1 MVARAWCTGNS
12 SIAVLLLIVS
22 LCCCCC
28 VNPVE
33 GGRTAVVRSNSSSKK
48 RRKQQHEERG
58 GGRAGRQQR
67 PLFLSI
73 ASLHKSSLSDRWKE
87 LHVEHHHHHHHHK
100 ETNDPAVIVDV
111 TEFRD
116 DDGFLLYLQQYEERE
131 RTAVLAQQQTLLAS
145 RQQQDRRFVLRTVVG
160 SVLVVGAAIW
170 WTTTGHHHGDL
181 AQSLWTDLQRTT
193 GTAMAV
199 NLAGT
204 LYHQIIRAV
213 GRYRDTNDDQ
223 NVGGGITTATSKKN
237 KKKMDNPWI
246 VLFVTSLTRPDLWCY
261 VWDTVLPTTARTMQR
276 MLVAELWNR
285 LFARLFAVAGPVLMA
300 TIVGD
305 HYDKNYDDD
314 GNTNDAREEHALIT
328 WMEQDRSFFAMAIK
342 RGTKKMFQSVL
353 QKHLH
358 QAVLYVWRYTT
369 DAIQG
374 VVQQLFPPL

>member
-1 MVARAWCTGNS
+1 MVARAWCTGS

-22 LCCCCC
+22 LFCCCC

-48 RRKQQHEERG
+48 RRKQKHERISDP

-67 PLFLSI
+67 PVFLSI
-73 ASLHKSSLSDRWKE
+73 ASLHKSSVSDRWKE
-87 LHVEHHHHHHHHK
+87 LHLEHHHHHYHQQ
-100 ETNDPAVIVDV
+100 TNDPAVIVDV

-116 DDGFLLYLQQYEERE
+116 DGFLLYLQQYEDHER
-131 RTAVLAQQQTLLAS
+131 AQQQQLLAS

-160 SVLVVGAAIW
+160 SVLVVGAATW
-170 WTTTGHHHGDL
+170 MWTTGHGDL
-181 AQSLWTDLQRTT
+181 AQSLWSDLQRTT
-193 GTAMAV
+193 GTAVAV
-199 NLAGT
+199 NLVGT
-204 LYHQIIRAV
+204 LYHQVIRAG
-213 GRYRDTNDDQ
+213 GRSRDTNNHDS
-223 NVGGGITTATSKKN
+223 GMN

-246 VLFVTSLTRPDLWCY
+246 VLFVTSLTRPDLWY
-261 VWDTVLPTTARTMQR
+261 HVWDTILPTTARTIQR

-305 HYDKNYDDD
+305 HNNRMDDD
-314 GNTNDAREEHALIT
+314 EGGDTNNDREEHTLIT

-342 RGTKKMFQSVL
+342 RGTKKLLQSVL

-358 QAVLYVWRYTT
+358 QAVLYAWRYTT

-374 VVQQLFPPL
+374 VVQQFFPPL